1 MAEFFQLGTSWW
13 RENGRKGHRRLR
25 RKEGTTDIG
34 PLRKPWARRRD
45 EASWGSLGHLYF
57 TLQALLSACL
67 EDSSPANY
75 LLPHFVTTTIW
86 THEVEDTPA
95 LLPGHKIL
103 GLGGRQTR
111 EPVDRGR
118 AECVSWSWHL

>member
-1 MAEFFQLGTSWW
+1 MAGKGRGGSGEK
-13 RENGRKGHRRLR
+13 RELQNMGF
-25 RKEGTTDIG
+25 
-34 PLRKPWARRRD
+34 LRKPWARRRD

-57 TLQALLSACL
+57 TLHPLLSACL

-86 THEVEDTPA
+86 THEVEDTPV
-95 LLPGHKIL
+95 LLPDHKIL